1 MTNKEM
7 LQELIKS
14 VNSIN
19 QRFDSIELRVNR
31 LENQQKPKISAKGK
45 ATKTNK
51 TEQKTWSEKKA
62 EWASKNF
69 TEAERKA
76 YGEAKRAEREKQH
89 KAYEMTNK
97 CFTERVS
104 KSVWT
109 AKYKEIF
116 ATL

>member
-7 LQELIKS
+7 LQELIKG
-14 VNSIN
+14 VGSIN
-19 QRFDSIELRVNR
+19 QRLDSIESRVNK
-31 LENQQKPKISAKGK
+31 LENPEKPFVSKKG
-45 ATKTNK
+45 TKKVSEKDTR
-51 TEQKTWSEKKA
+51 TWSEKKA

-109 AKYKEIF
+109 AKYKEIL

>member
-14 VNSIN
+14 VGSIN
-19 QRFDSIELRVNR
+19 QRLDSIESRVNK
-31 LENQQKPKISAKGK
+31 LENPVKPVVSKKG
-45 ATKTNK
+45 ANK
-51 TEQKTWSEKKA
+51 VSEKDTRTWSEKKA

-69 TEAERKA
+69 TEAQRKA

-109 AKYKEIF
+109 AKYKEIL